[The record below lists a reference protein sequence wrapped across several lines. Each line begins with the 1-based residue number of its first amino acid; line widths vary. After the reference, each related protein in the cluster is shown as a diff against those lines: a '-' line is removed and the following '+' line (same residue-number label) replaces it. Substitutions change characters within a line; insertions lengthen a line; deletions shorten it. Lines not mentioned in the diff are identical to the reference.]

1 MVNLVP
7 YSFSPPKFIFYN
19 VDTSVFRN
27 SLPLLIIFL
36 VVLVFFVIVIAVNT
50 YSREKLTK
58 AVRVIRYR
66 LLNDLFSICLTP
78 LLLFSCQI
86 MHLKPAGIFIT
97 VLLAAVGVC
106 YVVWISYKIVQVR
119 KLSEL

>member
-1 MVNLVP
+1 MVDLVP
-7 YSFSPPKFIFYN
+7 YSFSPPKFIYYN

-27 SLPLLIIFL
+27 SLLLLIAFL
-36 VVLVFFVIVIAVNT
+36 LVFVFFLIVMIINAF
-50 YSREKLTK
+50 KKGWFMK

-78 LLLFSCQI
+78 LLLFACQI
-86 MHLKPAGIFIT
+86 LHQTPAAIFVT
-97 VLLAAVGVC
+97 VLLAISGIG
-106 YVVWISYKIVQVR
+106 YVVWISYKIIQVR

>member
-1 MVNLVP
+1 
-7 YSFSPPKFIFYN
+7 
-19 VDTSVFRN
+19 
-27 SLPLLIIFL
+27 
-36 VVLVFFVIVIAVNT
+36 
-50 YSREKLTK
+50 
-58 AVRVIRYR
+58 
-66 LLNDLFSICLTP
+66 
-78 LLLFSCQI
+78 